1 MGDVAKIR
9 SCGIEIAELRPLGQ
23 GMTARRGIVVVV
35 VEAGTVVVVVE
46 AGTVVVVVEVGTVV
60 VVVVAAAGL
69 AENAPAGS
77 TTRNVAMTTLERES
91 ATTPQRRFDKAL
103 TASLY
108 WYVAADRVHTVDR
121 ST

>member
-23 GMTARRGIVVVV
+23 GMTARRGI
-35 VEAGTVVVVVE
+35 VVVVVE